1 MSAAHGQDVTLSF
14 DESLVD
20 KLAATGYNPR
30 YDARELKRKIRQSL
44 ETELA
49 KQMLGGL
56 IKEGDEVRCAY
67 DAQADKVT
75 LTAVSSTQDRAIEAR
90 LDEALAESF
99 PASDVPAV

>member
-1 MSAAHGQDVTLSF
+1 VTLSF

-30 YDARELKRKIRQSL
+30 CGARELKRKIRQGL

-49 KQMLGGL
+49 MQMLGGSV
-56 IKEGDEVRCAY
+56 KEGDEVRCAY
-67 DAQADKVT
+67 DAPTDKVT
-75 LTAVSSTQDRAIEAR
+75 LTVVSSAEDRATDAR
-90 LDEALAESF
+90 RDEALAESF